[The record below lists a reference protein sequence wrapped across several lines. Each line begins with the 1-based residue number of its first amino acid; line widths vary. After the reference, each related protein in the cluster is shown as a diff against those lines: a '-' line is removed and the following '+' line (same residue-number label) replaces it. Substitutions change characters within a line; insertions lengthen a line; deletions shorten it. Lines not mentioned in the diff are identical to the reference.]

1 MLVFKYGHMGKGQAG
16 HLNVLCSQAQGEPPQ
31 GTEAVTVTT
40 GKNKESMSS
49 LWGLWEGIT
58 TGIRCEVSLQNGSC
72 RAEWENVKD
81 RLIMSGFVLKCVFLK
96 CH

>member
-1 MLVFKYGHMGKGQAG
+1 M
-16 HLNVLCSQAQGEPPQ
+16 
-31 GTEAVTVTT
+31 VTT
-40 GKNKESMSS
+40 GRKTESRSS
-49 LWGLWEGIT
+49 LWGLWEGMK
-58 TGIRCEVSLQNGSC
+58 TGIRCEVRLQKGSY